1 VPFTE
6 TENCTR
12 VTTLYGVGARVLKSE
27 EDTRAQ
33 RRGMDLGEM
42 AQDTAD
48 DGGMDGQGRC

>member
-1 VPFTE
+1 MPFTE

-27 EDTRAQ
+27 ENTRAQ